1 VRGSQLDGSVPRPL
15 RGQETLPPGQE
26 QVPIRYAPPILA
38 TLTAAIF
45 LAVLFGLLSYFVFG
59 TTVFIVND
67 PESGFGCGAL
77 ACGGLSLLSLGMTL
91 FFVRAAWTAGRD
103 LRATPVTHQGVVL
116 QRYTGLN
123 RGMARGGM
131 ITGRTASRRTGNSFW
146 ILVGPPPPARPAA
159 APLFGGE
166 SSTFIGEESPSTP
179 EIGGGA
185 HPRGLVQ
192 GGTDLGAQL
201 QETAI
206 APQAPTPEIEVPLP
220 PLAGQRP
227 LEPGEIPLRV
237 DKHVYDALTEGD
249 QVEVVYSPHL
259 QHVYYVRRR
268 LATGGSTILRN
279 LSLI

>member
-1 VRGSQLDGSVPRPL
+1 MRGSQLDGSVPRPL

-26 QVPIRYAPPILA
+26 QVPIRYSTPILA
-38 TLTAAIF
+38 TLAAAIF
-45 LAVLFGLLSYFVFG
+45 LAVLFAAFTFLLVNAALY
-59 TTVFIVND
+59 IVDD
-67 PESGFGCGAL
+67 PDTGFGCSAL
-77 ACGGLSLLSLGMTL
+77 ACGGMSLILLGMTV
-91 FFVRAAWTAGRD
+91 FFARAAWVAGRD
-103 LRATPVTHQGVVL
+103 LRAKPVTQQGVVL

-123 RGMARGGM
+123 RGMARGGLL
-131 ITGRTASRRTGNSFW
+131 TGRTASRRTGNSFW
-146 ILVGPPPPARPAA
+146 ILVGPPPPARPAT
-159 APLFGGE
+159 PLFGGE
-166 SSTFIGEESPSTP
+166 SSTPPSAQSSPP
-179 EIGGGA
+179 IPGGGA
-185 HPRGLVQ
+185 RPRGFVQ

-206 APQAPTPEIEVPLP
+206 APQAPAPETEVPLP

-227 LEPGEIPLRV
+227 LKSGEIPLRV